1 MTNVVHL
8 GARPLPDAPFDR
20 EVNGP
25 PPPDPPPDH
34 GGRGPGSGGD
44 APPVEPP
51 RYGRVVPLGT
61 GFARGRKVYVFL
73 DSDGER
79 QMFTPRDLVTRA
91 NLLSLFGGSEGR
103 DTLMNLW
110 PEFGRGKDAR
120 SKGPVDFDAEA
131 AGAELMGACGML
143 GPAEATELRNGGVW
157 RHGEGLLL
165 NVGDAVLTESGD
177 MAPGFRDGT
186 RIYVA
191 GPKREWP
198 PARGGGAT
206 PAEVDQL
213 VKDLKMWTFAAEHQP
228 IAVPLLLGVVACGL
242 YGASIA
248 WRPHVFLRGERDA
261 GKSSL
266 CRLLAY
272 ACGAGEPA
280 DDFTP
285 AALRRL
291 YNARSGLIPLDER
304 ETDANGVDGI
314 VKIMRGASDGD
325 GNVTV
330 QVDMD
335 GGGLATFR
343 VAGAFLM
350 AATTLPALTP
360 ADVSRITVLQ
370 VRRGAV
376 DRRAEV
382 HAAQL
387 RAKAL
392 YPKLLRR
399 MLDAWPRWAGN
410 WQAARAAAGRLDAT
424 SRSMDQ
430 VGALVAGWWT
440 LTEDRPLT
448 AKLADA
454 EMPRFAE
461 LLTSRQAASLEG
473 SGRLVLQHLLGSR
486 IVISD
491 RSSDQRT
498 VQAELERG
506 YRAQFI
512 WQGATRGSEFQ
523 TQSAS
528 DVNLSARTLGQN
540 GLFLNAIGASGRGW
554 PWPFEGV
561 PQPGLMIATETPG
574 PRALFG
580 ASDWPKLAWR
590 EPLRD
595 LPGVRVSK
603 RAMRFPG
610 AGPSKVI
617 FVPLDHLELV
627 EGDVVEAG

>member
-1 MTNVVHL
+1 MTNVV
-8 GARPLPDAPFDR
+8 PLRSTPDDPPFDR
-20 EVNGP
+20 EVSGP
-25 PPPDPPPDH
+25 PPPDPLPDQ
-34 GGRGPGSGGD
+34 GGPRGPGGD
-44 APPVEPP
+44 APAPEPP

-61 GFARGRKVYVFL
+61 GFSRGRKAYVFL

-79 QMFTPRDLVTRA
+79 QMFTARDLVHRA

-103 DTLMNLW
+103 GTLMDLW
-110 PEFGRGKDAR
+110 PEFGRGKDTR
-120 SKGPVDFDAEA
+120 GKPPVDFDAEA
-131 AGAELMGACGML
+131 AGSELMGACGAL

-157 RHGEGLLL
+157 RHGEGLLV
-165 NVGDAVLTESGD
+165 NVGDAVLTEAGD
-177 MAPGFRDGT
+177 KAPGFRDGQ

-191 GPKREWP
+191 GEKRAWP
-198 PARGGGAT
+198 PPRGAGAT
-206 PAEVDQL
+206 PEEVERL
-213 VKDLKMWTFAAEHQP
+213 AKDLKLWTFAAEHQP
-228 IAVPLLLGVVACGL
+228 IAVPLLLGFIACGL
-242 YGASIA
+242 YGAAIA
-248 WRPHVFLRGERDA
+248 WRPHGFLRGEFQA

-266 CRLLAY
+266 CRLIAY

-280 DDFTP
+280 EDITP
-285 AALRRL
+285 AALHRV

-304 ETDANGVDGI
+304 EQDAVGVEGV

-325 GNVTV
+325 GNVKV
-330 QVDMD
+330 QMD
-335 GGGLATFR
+335 PDAGGLTTFR
-343 VAGAFLM
+343 VAGCFLM

-370 VRRGAV
+370 VRAGAV

-382 HAAQL
+382 HAAQQ
-387 RAKAL
+387 RARAL

-461 LLTSRQAASLEG
+461 LLTTRAASSQEG
-473 SGRLVLQHLLGSR
+473 AGRLVLQHLLGSR

-506 YRAQFI
+506 YRAQFM
-512 WQGATRGSEFQ
+512 WQGASKGSEFRDQ
-523 TQSAS
+523 VSA
-528 DVNLSARTLGQN
+528 DVNLSQRTLGQN
-540 GLFLNAIGASGRGW
+540 GLHLNALGASGRGW
-554 PWPFEGV
+554 PWPFEGL
-561 PQPGLMIATETPG
+561 PEPGLMIATELPG

-580 ASDWPKLAWR
+580 SSDWPKLAWR

-595 LPGVRVSK
+595 LPGVRLS
-603 RAMRFPG
+603 RRSMRFAG
-610 AGPSKVI
+610 AGPSKVL
-617 FVPLDHLELV
+617 FVPLDQLELS
-627 EGDVVEAG
+627 EADVVEGG